1 MTNIHASLA
10 ALKHRL
16 EVEPA
21 VPLEAAAELCK
32 LNARTIRRRIHQ
44 FEVRRDRRNHIFI
57 TLRSIQRFIEFQQY
71 QPSVDFDA
79 RKAPK

>member
-1 MTNIHASLA
+1 MSDIRATLA

-21 VPLEAAAELCK
+21 VPIETAAELCK
-32 LNARTIRRRIHQ
+32 VHARTIRRRIHQ
-44 FEVRRDRRNHIFI
+44 FEVRRGRRNHIFI
-57 TLRSIQRFIEFQQY
+57 TLRSIKRFSEFEQY

-79 RKAPK
+79 RKSLR